1 MSLQSRTV
9 EAARS
14 AASPQAAP
22 DATLVP
28 AAFLALGTFA
38 IGTEGFMIAPLLST
52 MAADFHMTVPHVAL
66 LVVVFTLTMA
76 LSSPISTV
84 LTGRF
89 KRRGTLLFAMWLF
102 AAGNLLA
109 AWSSSFG
116 MLMAAR
122 VMMAVASGLYV
133 PNANALA
140 GVIVAPAKR
149 GRALA
154 IVSGGMTLA
163 IALGLPLGGLVGQ
176 AFGWRATFLTVGVMS
191 LTAIAGILAGI
202 GRNAGSGIPVAT
214 LSQRVAVIRQPA
226 IPRLLS
232 VSLFW
237 SIGAYAAYPYI
248 APYLTGVLGYGATGI
263 NATVSMWGVAAALG
277 VTTGGALND
286 RLGSNRVVRLSLVAL
301 GLSFWGLSLSTALS
315 AAAATVPVLLGV
327 ALWGFSVWAF
337 FPAQMARLMAAGG
350 PAQASLALALNTS
363 TMYLGFSIGSAMG
376 AGILGTGAIW
386 GIGLLAGA
394 AEGIAL
400 LLDRRVRT

>member
-1 MSLQSRTV
+1 MSSQSCTADV
-9 EAARS
+9 ACSAAR
-14 AASPQAAP
+14 PQAAP

-89 KRRGTLLFAMWLF
+89 RRRGTLLLAMSLF
-102 AAGNLLA
+102 AVGNLLA

-149 GRALA
+149 GSALA

-163 IALGLPLGGLVGQ
+163 IALGLPLGGVVGHV
-176 AFGWRATFLTVGVMS
+176 FGWRATFLAVGAMS
-191 LTAIAGILAGI
+191 LAAIVGIMAGIARDAG
-202 GRNAGSGIPVAT
+202 AGIPVAT

-226 IPRLLS
+226 ILRLLS

-237 SIGAYAAYPYI
+237 SIGAYAVYPYI
-248 APYLTGVLGYGATGI
+248 APYLASVLNYGATGI
-263 NATVSMWGVAAALG
+263 NATVSMWGLAAALG

-286 RLGSNRVVRLSLVAL
+286 RLGSDRVVRLSLIVL
-301 GLSFWGLSLSTALS
+301 GLSFWALALATGLPPSV
-315 AAAATVPVLLGV
+315 AAIPVLLGV
-327 ALWGFSVWAF
+327 ASWGFSVWAF
-337 FPAQMARLMAAGG
+337 FPAQMARLIAAGG

-376 AGILGTGAIW
+376 AGILGAGAIW

-400 LLDRRVRT
+400 LLDRRVRS